1 MLFFVDIQHESWY
14 HLNMANTLNK
24 NQSQEKLGRITN
36 EPISRDLQNRVAEKI
51 TMARVSMLFNQPFFG
66 TIAMRMDPK
75 PADQWLPTMA
85 VDGKYMY
92 YNHEFVDGLSQEE
105 LTFVV
110 SHEVLHLVY
119 DHLGRNEF
127 RDRQL
132 YNIAADYVV
141 NDELILANVGKF
153 PTHKVQKKDQYGS
166 MRTIEEPIGLHD
178 VKYRG
183 WNSEKVYDDLL
194 QQQQKQQGSGK
205 GQNSGEGDGSGN
217 MNGQSLDELLDKL
230 LDEHISP
237 GAGKDGKEGD
247 GKADGSDGPATFDDE
262 ERKQLKAELMDQIV
276 NLAKTCNAGTLP
288 AGVQRIIEQMTEPKM
303 DWRALLQS
311 NLDSIL
317 PIDYNYMKIS
327 RKSWHLNAI
336 LPGMVND
343 QLLNI
348 AVAIDMSGSIGDK
361 EAAEFLS
368 EINGIMGQYQSYE
381 ILVFCFDTKCYNAK
395 VYSSDNG
402 EDIKTYEP
410 KGGGGTDGA
419 CIFEYLK
426 DEGIGPMKLVVF
438 TDGYVG
444 NWGDEF
450 YCPTIW
456 CIKGS
461 KEVPPFGQVCYLDE
475 NMN

>member
-1 MLFFVDIQHESWY
+1 
-14 HLNMANTLNK
+14 MANTLNK
-24 NQSQEKLGRITN
+24 NQSPEKLGRITDQ
-36 EPISRDLQNRVAEKI
+36 PIPHELAVRVADKI
-51 TMARVSMLFNQPFFG
+51 TQARVSMLFNQQFFG
-66 TIAMRMDPK
+66 TIAMRMELM
-75 PADQWLPTMA
+75 PADKWLPTMA

-92 YNHEFVDGLSQEE
+92 YNHNFVDE
-105 LTFVV
+105 LFQDELIFVV

-141 NDELILANVGKF
+141 NDELILAKVGKF
-153 PTHKVQKKDQYGS
+153 PTHKIQKKDSYGS
-166 MRTIEEPIGLHD
+166 MRTVEEPIGLHD
-178 VKYRG
+178 VKYRD

-194 QQQQKQQGSGK
+194 QQQEKNGSGK
-205 GQNSGEGDGSGN
+205 GKNSDGSGT
-217 MNGQSLDELLDKL
+217 MNGQGLSELLDKL

-237 GAGKDGKEGD
+237 GAGKDGEPSKSD
-247 GKADGSDGPATFDDE
+247 GKASADGPATFGDE
-262 ERKQLKAELMDQIV
+262 ERKQLKAELTDQIV
-276 NLAKTCNAGTLP
+276 NLAKSCNPGNLP
-288 AGVQRIIEQMTEPKM
+288 SGVQRIIEQMTAPKM

-327 RKSWHLNAI
+327 RKSTHLNVI
-336 LPGMVND
+336 LPGIVND

-348 AVAIDMSGSIGDK
+348 AVAIDMSGSIGEK

-381 ILVFCFDTKCYNAK
+381 ILVFCFDTKCYNQQI
-395 VYSSDNG
+395 YSSDNG
-402 EDIKTYEP
+402 ENINTYVP
-410 KGGGGTDGA
+410 MGGGGTDGS

-426 DEGIGPMKLVVF
+426 NEGIEPMKLVVF

-461 KEVPPFGQVCYLDE
+461 KEVPPFGQVAYLDDQ
-475 NMN
+475 MN